1 MAPLPGRVS
10 STLQRHDIKLQR
22 PLFFLA
28 GAVLLFSERQ
38 GKGSI
43 PEGRLAQLV
52 EHLVYTERVSGSSPL
67 PPTIFPILDQ
77 SLSCMRSRMASASLI
92 AASSRASEVSRFF
105 FGSL

>member
-28 GAVLLFSERQ
+28 GAVLLFSARQ

-67 PPTIFPILDQ
+67 PPTIFLKDFRFEALPALHEPQ
-77 SLSCMRSRMASASLI
+77 SP
-92 AASSRASEVSRFF
+92 
-105 FGSL
+105 